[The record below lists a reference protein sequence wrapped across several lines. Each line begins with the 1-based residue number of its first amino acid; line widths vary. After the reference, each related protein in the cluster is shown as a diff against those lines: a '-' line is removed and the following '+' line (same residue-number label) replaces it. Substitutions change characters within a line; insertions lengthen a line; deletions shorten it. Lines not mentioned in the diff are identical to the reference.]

1 MDRLTK
7 SAHFLPIK
15 ETYKLDKLADIYI
28 REIVKLHGIPTSIV
42 SNMDPRF
49 ISKFYKVFQQPFR
62 PKLSFST
69 SSNG

>member
-7 SAHFLPIK
+7 STHFLPIK

-42 SNMDPRF
+42 LDRDPRF
-49 ISKFYKVFQQPFR
+49 TSRFWRAFQQAFG
-62 PKLSFST
+62 S
-69 SSNG
+69 